1 MFGLVKTASKR
12 CKKSINHDRKN
23 AIKRVFYDLK
33 KIKMEAKKTK
43 KANLENKRLGFF
55 FVGMVMTGSIVGMA
69 INYTDAYADPFTE
82 KIVRQTIQDEVIFD
96 LVEEQEPEKIELEST
111 PPPPMPD
118 IIDIV
123 PDDNIIPDLDLTIVD
138 DGVILD
144 IDGTDLKI
152 EDEKVYEN
160 VGVDPEFPGGD
171 AAFANFIKSAV
182 VYPELAAEM
191 GEQGIVYVK
200 FVVNKDGSI
209 EQVSIRQGVSEA
221 LDKEAQRVVKKM
233 PNWIPGE
240 QNGKKVR
247 VSYTL
252 PISFKL
258 G

>member
-1 MFGLVKTASKR
+1 
-12 CKKSINHDRKN
+12 
-23 AIKRVFYDLK
+23 
-33 KIKMEAKKTK
+33 MEAKKTK

-69 INYTDAYADPFTE
+69 INYTEANADPFFE
-82 KIVRQTIQDEVIFD
+82 KIVRQTVQDEVIYD
-96 LVEEQEPEKIELEST
+96 LVEEEKQPEKIELSST

-123 PDDNIIPDLDLTIVD
+123 PDDEIIPDFDFTIID
-138 DGVILD
+138 EGVI
-144 IDGTDLKI
+144 IEIPEKDLII
-152 EDEKVYEN
+152 EDEEVYEN
-160 VGVDPEFPGGD
+160 VGVDPQFPGGD

-200 FVVNKDGSI
+200 FVVNRDGSI

>member
-1 MFGLVKTASKR
+1 
-12 CKKSINHDRKN
+12 
-23 AIKRVFYDLK
+23 
-33 KIKMEAKKTK
+33 MEAKKTK

-55 FVGMVMTGSIVGMA
+55 FVGMVMTGSLVGMA
-69 INYTDAYADPFTE
+69 INYTDANPDPFAE
-82 KIVRQTIQDEVIFD
+82 KIVHQTLQDEVIFE

-123 PDDNIIPDLDLTIVD
+123 PDDKIIPDFDFTIVEEEFIVIPPD
-138 DGVILD
+138 DEP
-144 IDGTDLKI
+144 KI
-152 EDEKVYEN
+152 EDEKVYIS
-160 VGVDPEFPGGD
+160 VDVEPSFPGGD
-171 AAFANFIKSAV
+171 AEFANFIKSTV
-182 VYPELAAEM
+182 VYPELASEM

-200 FVVNKDGSI
+200 FVVNRDGSI
-209 EQVSIRQGVSEA
+209 EQVSIRQSATES
-221 LDKEAQRVVKKM
+221 LDKEALRVVNKM

-240 QNGKKVR
+240 QGGKKVR